1 MFKRVGLFLLTNLA
15 VMAVLGFIVRVL
27 GVDRYLSQNGL
38 DLTQLFI
45 FALIFGFSGSIIS
58 LLMSK
63 QMAKSS
69 VGAKVIT
76 KPNTQEEAW
85 LLKTVEFLSSRAGI
99 AMPEVAIFEDASPN
113 AFATG
118 AFKNS
123 ALVALSRGLLH
134 SMNKNEIE
142 AVLAHEIG
150 HVANG
155 DMVTLS
161 LLQGVVNTFVIFFA
175 RIIGF
180 LIDRALSKDKNNHS
194 NAGVGYSVASM
205 VAEVVLGV
213 LASLIVRAFSR
224 YREYRADHAGATLST
239 PQNMIAALEA
249 LKRGHSGSNLPDSM
263 RAFGINGDSLK
274 ALFSTHPSLDD
285 RIARLK
291 KML

>member
-15 VMAVLGFIVRVL
+15 VMFVLGVIVRVL
-27 GVDRYLSQNGL
+27 GVDRFLTQNGL
-38 DLTQLFI
+38 DLGQLFV
-45 FALIFGFSGSIIS
+45 FALIFGFSGSMIS

-63 QMAKSS
+63 QMAKRS
-69 VGAKVIT
+69 VGARVIE
-76 KPNTQEEAW
+76 KPNSSEEAW
-85 LLKTVEFLSSRAGI
+85 LLKTVEHLSSRAGI
-99 AMPEVAIFEDASPN
+99 AMPEVAIFEDMSPN

-123 ALVALSRGLLH
+123 ALVAVSRGLLH
-134 SMNKNEIE
+134 TMSKNEVE

-180 LIDRALSKDKNNHS
+180 IVDRALSKDKNN
-194 NAGVGYSVASM
+194 NRVGAGYMVASM
-205 VAEVVLGV
+205 VAEVVLGI

-224 YREYRADHAGATLST
+224 YREYRADYAGATLST
-239 PQNMIAALEA
+239 PANMIAALEA
-249 LKRGHSGSNLPDSM
+249 LKRGHSSSNLPESVK
-263 RAFGINGDSLK
+263 AFGINGDSLK

-291 KML
+291 KLD